1 MVLHPIH
8 YSFRKTSQFQD
19 VHILRNFPQ
28 CTHFIQLWRFLFQ
41 FFSLDI
47 FLMNPRSYYLAPG
60 KLSGVALVYRS
71 TENFKLPLG
80 TTGNYLRVYHSPHQ
94 GMHMERRSSLGA
106 QICRKRLVKLPK
118 SPCAIVGVSQSHQQA
133 EYRCFSNLSHRSN
146 VYQ

>member
-1 MVLHPIH
+1 MVLHSIH
-8 YSFRKTSQFQD
+8 YSFRKTSLFED

-28 CTHFIQLWRFLFQ
+28 CTSFIQLWGFLFQ
-41 FFSLDI
+41 FFSFDI
-47 FLMNPRSYYLAPG
+47 IFMNPRCYY
-60 KLSGVALVYRS
+60 LVYRS

-80 TTGNYLRVYHSPHQ
+80 TTGNQLRVYHSPHQ
-94 GMHMERRSSLGA
+94 GMHMERRSSLA